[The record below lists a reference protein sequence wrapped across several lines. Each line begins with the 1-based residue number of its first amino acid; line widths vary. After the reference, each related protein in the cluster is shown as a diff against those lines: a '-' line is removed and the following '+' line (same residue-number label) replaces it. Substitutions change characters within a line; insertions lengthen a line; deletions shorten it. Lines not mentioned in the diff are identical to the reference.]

1 MLCQMIYTIEVK
13 WLINSLNKYLLSVYY
28 ESSSILD
35 IVCEAMKKIIKIYF
49 ILELETST
57 GRNNINK

>member
-13 WLINSLNKYLLSVYY
+13 WLVNSLNNYLLSVYY
-28 ESSSILD
+28 ESSFILD